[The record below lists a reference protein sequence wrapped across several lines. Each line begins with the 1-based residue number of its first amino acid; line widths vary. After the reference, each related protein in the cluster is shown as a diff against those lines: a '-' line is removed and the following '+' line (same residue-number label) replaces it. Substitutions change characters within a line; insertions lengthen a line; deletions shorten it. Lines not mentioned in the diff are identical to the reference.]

1 MAINLP
7 WPLIQCLADGEYH
20 SGEHLGQQLGVSR
33 AAVWKMVQQLDA
45 AGLAVESV
53 RGRGYRVAG
62 GIDLL
67 NASDIQAQLS
77 LPARH
82 CVSDLRVVQQVDS
95 TNSVLMAQA
104 YGNGAVMLAEQQT
117 AGRGRR
123 GRTWISPLA
132 SNVYLSVRWHFSQGI
147 ASLEGLSLAVGVAL
161 AEALAFH
168 GVADVQLKWPND
180 LWLRGKKL
188 GGVLV
193 EIGGDVNGDC
203 YAIVGVGLNI
213 GMPSDVAKN
222 IDQPWIDLA
231 SVGVQESRS
240 AIAASLISHLMVLLS
255 GYQTHGF
262 AYYKESW
269 LKRNVLA
276 NQEVSVMGAEN
287 LSGKVIGLS
296 DSGGL
301 ILLTNTGEQVV
312 NGGEVSVRVAQK

>member
-95 TNSVLMAQA
+95 TNNVLMAQA

-213 GMPSDVAKN
+213 CMPSDVAKN